1 MKVEHDGSGWCKWCP
16 FQNLGSVCRVQL
28 RHGLMLQDPS
38 LQAEG
43 QRVWCWYS
51 FIWGSHIMRMSIWL
65 MDIYIYLWVV
75 LSDLVLLILLKIEY
89 GDDGFKCRRQ
99 GAVVDDNGALV
110 CLGWSWRLLGSCPW
124 KCLVYGPCMALWNW
138 IYRSNIGSLDVIGLH
153 WVYGM
158 VIGFTMVYLSHNAKN
173 IIKF

>member
-110 CLGWSWRLLGSCPW
+110 CLGWSCRLLGSCPW
-124 KCLVYGPCMALWNW
+124 NAWFMGHVWLYE
-138 IYRSNIGSLDVIGLH
+138 
-153 WVYGM
+153 
-158 VIGFTMVYLSHNAKN
+158 IGFTAVTLGHWMSLGYIGFMGWLLGLLWFTSVITQKTS
-173 IIKF
+173 